1 MILIFNVLLTLIFN
15 NPINEINDEVLF
27 IKKPIYGSPFIEEIN
42 ESKNTRMLIDNKVE
56 IKDDKFKDL
65 KVTTQKNVESIL
77 YGRKYGRSS
86 K

>member
-1 MILIFNVLLTLIFN
+1 MKDGSTIKSNSNEFVN
-15 NPINEINDEVLF
+15 NKLDYVLF

-42 ESKNTRMLIDNKVE
+42 ESKNTRILIDNKVE
-56 IKDDKFKDL
+56 IKNDNFKDL
-65 KVTTQKNVESIL
+65 KVTTRKNVESIL

>member
-1 MILIFNVLLTLIFN
+1 
-15 NPINEINDEVLF
+15 
-27 IKKPIYGSPFIEEIN
+27 
-42 ESKNTRMLIDNKVE
+42 MLIDNKVE

>member
-1 MILIFNVLLTLIFN
+1 MKDGSTIKSNSNEFVN
-15 NPINEINDEVLF
+15 NKLDYVLF